1 MNNITKI
8 FYGNFK
14 DEYIDEV
21 KIDKD
26 GYFYGK
32 YIKDN
37 TTTKH
42 FKTIDELLS
51 VYDIFNYIYVGNDTK
66 KEKIKNIEEELEQF
80 GRILTND
87 DVYGEP
93 YYSDLPDADD
103 VNIKTIKYKNDIY
116 YYKKVTSYFN
126 SKTERI
132 INKSVVTI
140 KKLN

>member
-14 DEYIDEV
+14 DKYIDEIE
-21 KIDKD
+21 IDKD

-80 GRILTND
+80 GQILTND

-103 VNIKTIKYKNDIY
+103 VNIKTIKYKNNIY

-126 SKTERI
+126 SKTEKI
-132 INKSVVTI
+132 INKSTVTI
-140 KKLN
+140 KKL

>member
-8 FYGNFK
+8 FYGNFP
-14 DEYIDEV
+14 DEYIDEIE
-21 KIDKD
+21 IDKD

-51 VYDIFNYIYVGNDTK
+51 VYDIFNYIYISNDIK

-80 GRILTND
+80 GQVLTND

-103 VNIKTIKYKNDIY
+103 VNIKTIKYKNGIY

-126 SKTERI
+126 SNTERI